1 MHPLKTTRMAV
12 FSEII
17 LNQPQTHFHFLEF
30 SPAKL
35 AKLQYVYPEPEGWT
49 NQYRE
54 IPKAEI
60 FEIYINFDKTLS
72 HRQFIRVKSAR
83 YQTSAIV
90 LHMCVIFNKQ
100 KLKVLC
106 LLRGHFSCGCLGVID
121 CD

>member
-1 MHPLKTTRMAV
+1 MAV

-30 SPAKL
+30 SPEKL
-35 AKLQYVYPEPEGWT
+35 AKLQYVYPKPEGWT
-49 NQYRE
+49 NHYRE
-54 IPKAEI
+54 IPKAELS
-60 FEIYINFDKTLS
+60 EMYINFDKNS

-100 KLKVLC
+100 KVEVLC
-106 LLRGHFSCGCLGVID
+106 LLRGHFSRGCLGVID
-121 CD
+121 RD